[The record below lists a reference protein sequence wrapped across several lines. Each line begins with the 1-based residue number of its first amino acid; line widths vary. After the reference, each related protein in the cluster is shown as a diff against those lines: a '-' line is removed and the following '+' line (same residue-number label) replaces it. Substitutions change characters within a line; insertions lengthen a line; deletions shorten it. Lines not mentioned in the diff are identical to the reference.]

1 MKRPWLVKCCNL
13 HLLEGTGSGDSLG
26 CWELPEQRK
35 DLERWI
41 MLERAE
47 LRVLLSIKA
56 ADLEAWGFCAG
67 VCSAE
72 VSFPAAPKLVEL
84 RGSCENP

>member
-1 MKRPWLVKCCNL
+1 MKRPWLVKGCSL
-13 HLLEGTGSGDSLG
+13 HLLEGTESGDSLG

-41 MLERAE
+41 ILEGAE
-47 LRVLLSIKA
+47 LRGLLSRKA
-56 ADLEAWGFCAG
+56 ADLGAWGFCAG
-67 VCSAE
+67 FCSAE

-84 RGSCENP
+84 